1 MKMLIQGM
9 ESELKINGLISFTDI
24 RSEPVKAALHDHFV
38 GNRTESGAA
47 AKNFVA
53 QPNLARAIS
62 SLNKVA
68 EVYEQMKSED
78 LKHIISV

>member
-1 MKMLIQGM
+1 MKMLLQGM
-9 ESELKINGLISFTDI
+9 ESETKINGLISFTDI
-24 RSEPVKAALHDHFV
+24 RSEPVKAALYDHFV

-53 QPNLARAIS
+53 QPNLARAIAA
-62 SLNKVA
+62 LNKAAVT
-68 EVYEQMKSED
+68 YEKMKSED